1 MASIKSQLVLTD
13 GMTGP
18 LKSINKALNL
28 VLSSFEA
35 TQRASGKAINTASIT
50 SARTELAR
58 ASAQIEEMERNLQDC
73 SNAQNTFNNNI
84 SKGKSQADGLLGK
97 IKTLAKTYVGL
108 KTLGTL
114 VSTSDTLT
122 SNRAR
127 LSLLVDDEGSVAEL
141 EKKIYA
147 SAQNAR
153 ALYTDT
159 MGTVAKLGLVAG
171 KAFTDASGK
180 LNTDELVKFTELVN
194 KNFVVG
200 GASSQEQSAAM
211 YQLTQALGSGRL
223 QGDEY
228 RSIIENAP
236 LLAKSIEDYM
246 RNVQGVQGTMKEWA
260 ADGKLTADAI
270 KAAVFRS
277 ADEVEERFNEMP
289 MTWSQVWTNM
299 QNRAISALDPVLA
312 KINELANDSDVQAA
326 IDGIIN
332 AIAILG
338 VIALNTFGVLS
349 KIYTFVANNWG
360 RIAPIIMG
368 IAAAFILYNSVLAIH
383 KGIQLVNIALKKLEQ
398 IQSYKQ
404 AKAILAQ
411 AAAHGVNTKSIIDMA
426 ASRGVDAAAATAQAG
441 AAGLAAAGLTAQ
453 QVAAAG
459 ATVAQTGL
467 NTAIW
472 ACPITWI
479 IALVIVLIVLIAV
492 FFEQVVGAIWWL
504 GALFKNVG
512 LWIANVAIAIWNSI
526 KNIGLWFA
534 NLGLSIWA
542 VIKNIGLWFA
552 NLGMS
557 VWAIIKNTGLWFANL
572 GMGIWNV
579 LKAACSNV
587 GTAFHNAWISIQ
599 IGFWSMLDA
608 IMQGLKSLAE
618 KANKC
623 LGWMGVNIDT
633 SGLDFASKKIDDLNS
648 KKESYTSIS
657 DAWAEGF
664 NTFQYDSVSEAYN
677 TFEYDSVGDAW
688 NTNDIDWAGGWSDGY
703 NTFDTFQEGW
713 GSEAY
718 SAGAQIGKNIKDS
731 VGNAL
736 SLDNITK
743 QLGIDTT
750 EGEYGDLLAGIGDD
764 TSSIASSTK
773 NSDEDLAY
781 LRDIAEMEAINRF
794 TTAEVK
800 IDMTGM
806 TNKIDSS
813 MDLDGVLTVLT
824 EGFAEALETAAEGV
838 HS

>member
-35 TQRASGKAINTASIT
+35 TQRASGRAINTASIT
-50 SARTELAR
+50 SARAELGR
-58 ASAQIEEMERNLQDC
+58 ANAQIEELERNLQDC
-73 SNAQNTFNNNI
+73 GNQQDNLNKRI
-84 SKGKSQADGLLGK
+84 STGTNKAGGFLSK
-97 IKTLAKTYVGL
+97 IKGIAATY
-108 KTLGTL
+108 LGMQGISMMTNL
-114 VSTSDTLT
+114 SDTLT
-122 SNRAR
+122 SNEAR
-127 LSLLVDDEGSVAEL
+127 LSLIVDDGGSVEEL
-141 EKKIYA
+141 QQKIYA
-147 SAQNAR
+147 SAQSAR
-153 ALYTDT
+153 ASYTDT
-159 MGTVAKLGLVAG
+159 MATVAKLGLVAG
-171 KAFTDASGK
+171 KAFDS
-180 LNTDELVKFTELVN
+180 NDEMIKFSELVN

-200 GASSQEQSAAM
+200 GASSSEQSSAM

-260 ADGKLTADAI
+260 AEGLLTADVI
-270 KAAVFRS
+270 KAAVFQS
-277 ADEVEERFNEMP
+277 ADEVEARFEQMP
-289 MTWSQVWTNM
+289 MTWSQVWTSIKN
-299 QNRAISALDPVLA
+299 QATKALDPVLK
-312 KINELANDSDVQAA
+312 KINELANNTKVQKGLTKMIGALALMASIALDVFGVICDIYNFIAENWSV
-326 IDGIIN
+326 IGPIVMGIVT
-332 AIAILG
+332 ALLLYKAVTIAITVVEG
-338 VIALNTFGVLS
+338 IRA
-349 KIYTFVANNWG
+349 VAT
-360 RIAPIIMG
+360 G
-368 IAAAFILYNSVLAIH
+368 ILAAAQML
-383 KGIQLVNIALKKLEQ
+383 
-398 IQSYKQ
+398 QSG
-404 AKAILAQ
+404 A
-411 AAAHGVNTKSIIDMA
+411 TF
-426 ASRGVDAAAATAQAG
+426 AATA
-441 AAGLAAAGLTAQ
+441 AQ
-453 QVAAAG
+453 H
-459 ATVAQTGL
+459 GL
-467 NTAIW
+467 NAALW

-479 IALVIVLIVLIAV
+479 IALILVLIVIVAI

-512 LWIANVAIAIWNSI
+512 LWIANCGIAAWEVI
-526 KNIGLWFA
+526 KNVGLWFA
-534 NLGLSIWA
+534 NLGLSIWT

-587 GTAFHNAWISIQ
+587 GTAFKNAWISIQ

-633 SGLDFASKKIDDLNS
+633 SGLDFASKKIDELNS

-664 NTFQYDSVSEAYN
+664 STFQYDSVSEAYN
-677 TFEYDSVGDAW
+677 TYDYGSVAGAW
-688 NTNDIDWAGGWSDGY
+688 NTNDIDWSKVGEGF

-718 SAGAQIGKNIKDS
+718 SAGAEIGKNIKDS

-743 QLGIDTT
+743 QFGLDTT
-750 EGEYGDLLAGIGDD
+750 ETDYSGVLGNIGDD

-781 LRDIAEMEAINRF
+781 LRDIAEMETINRF

>member
-50 SARTELAR
+50 SARAELGK

-73 SNAQNTFNNNI
+73 GNQQDNLNKRI
-84 SKGKSQADGLLGK
+84 STGTNKAGGLLSK
-97 IKTLAKTYVGL
+97 IKGIAATY
-108 KTLGTL
+108 LGMKG
-114 VSTSDTLT
+114 VSIMTNLSDTLT
-122 SNRAR
+122 SNEAR
-127 LSLLVDDEGSVAEL
+127 LSLIVDDGGSVEEL
-141 EKKIYA
+141 QQKIYA
-147 SAQNAR
+147 SAQSAR
-153 ALYTDT
+153 ASYTDT
-159 MGTVAKLGLVAG
+159 MATVAKLGLVAG
-171 KAFTDASGK
+171 KAF
-180 LNTDELVKFTELVN
+180 NNNDELIKFSELVN

-200 GASSQEQSAAM
+200 SASASEQSSAM

-260 ADGKLTADAI
+260 AEGLLTADVI

-277 ADEVEERFNEMP
+277 ADEVEARFEQMP
-289 MTWSQVWTNM
+289 MTWSQVWTKIKN
-299 QNRAISALDPVLA
+299 QATKALDPVLK
-312 KINELANDSDVQAA
+312 KINELANNTKVQKGLNKMISALAIMAA
-326 IDGIIN
+326 IALDVFGIICDIYN
-332 AIAILG
+332 FIADNWSVIGPIVMGIVTALLLYKAVTIAITVVEG
-338 VIALNTFGVLS
+338 IRA
-349 KIYTFVANNWG
+349 VAT
-360 RIAPIIMG
+360 G
-368 IAAAFILYNSVLAIH
+368 ILAAAQML
-383 KGIQLVNIALKKLEQ
+383 
-398 IQSYKQ
+398 QSG
-404 AKAILAQ
+404 A
-411 AAAHGVNTKSIIDMA
+411 TF
-426 ASRGVDAAAATAQAG
+426 AATA
-441 AAGLAAAGLTAQ
+441 AQ
-453 QVAAAG
+453 H
-459 ATVAQTGL
+459 GL
-467 NTAIW
+467 NAALW

-479 IALVIVLIVLIAV
+479 IALILVLIVVVAI

-512 LWIANVAIAIWNSI
+512 LWIANCGIAAWEVI
-526 KNIGLWFA
+526 KNVGLWFA
-534 NLGLSIWA
+534 NLGLSIWT

-677 TFEYDSVGDAW
+677 TFDYGSVADAW
-688 NTNDIDWAGGWSDGY
+688 NTNDIDWSKVTDGF
-703 NTFDTFQEGW
+703 NTFDTFEAGW

-718 SAGAQIGKNIKDS
+718 SAGAEIGKNIKDS

-743 QLGIDTT
+743 QFGLDTT
-750 EGEYGDLLAGIGDD
+750 ETDYSGMLGDIGDD

>member
-50 SARTELAR
+50 SARAELGK

-73 SNAQNTFNNNI
+73 GNQQDNLNKRI
-84 SKGKSQADGLLGK
+84 STGTNKAGGLLSK
-97 IKTLAKTYVGL
+97 IKGIAATY
-108 KTLGTL
+108 LGMKG
-114 VSTSDTLT
+114 VSIMTNLSDTLT
-122 SNRAR
+122 SNEAR
-127 LSLLVDDEGSVAEL
+127 LSLIVDDGGSVEEL
-141 EKKIYA
+141 QQKIYA
-147 SAQNAR
+147 SAQSAR
-153 ALYTDT
+153 ASYTDT
-159 MGTVAKLGLVAG
+159 MATVAKLGLVAG
-171 KAFTDASGK
+171 KAF
-180 LNTDELVKFTELVN
+180 NNNDELIKFSELVN

-200 GASSQEQSAAM
+200 GASASEQSSAM

-260 ADGKLTADAI
+260 AEGLLTADVI

-277 ADEVEERFNEMP
+277 ADEVEARFEQMP
-289 MTWSQVWTNM
+289 MTWSQVWTKIKN
-299 QNRAISALDPVLA
+299 QATKALDPVLK
-312 KINELANDSDVQAA
+312 KINELANNTKVQKGLNKMISALAIMAA
-326 IDGIIN
+326 IALDVFGIICDIYN
-332 AIAILG
+332 FIADNWSVIGPIVMGIVTALLLYKAVTIAITVVEG
-338 VIALNTFGVLS
+338 IRA
-349 KIYTFVANNWG
+349 VAT
-360 RIAPIIMG
+360 G
-368 IAAAFILYNSVLAIH
+368 ILAAAQML
-383 KGIQLVNIALKKLEQ
+383 
-398 IQSYKQ
+398 QSG
-404 AKAILAQ
+404 A
-411 AAAHGVNTKSIIDMA
+411 TF
-426 ASRGVDAAAATAQAG
+426 AATA
-441 AAGLAAAGLTAQ
+441 AQ
-453 QVAAAG
+453 H
-459 ATVAQTGL
+459 GL
-467 NTAIW
+467 NAALW

-479 IALVIVLIVLIAV
+479 IALILVLIVVVAI

-512 LWIANVAIAIWNSI
+512 LWIANCGIAAWEVI
-526 KNIGLWFA
+526 KNVGLWFA
-534 NLGLSIWA
+534 NLGLSIWT

-677 TFEYDSVGDAW
+677 TFDYGSVADAW
-688 NTNDIDWAGGWSDGY
+688 NTNDIDWSKVTDGF
-703 NTFDTFQEGW
+703 NTFDTFEAGW

-718 SAGAQIGKNIKDS
+718 SAGAEIGKNIKDS

-743 QLGIDTT
+743 QFGLDTT
-750 EGEYGDLLAGIGDD
+750 ETDYSGMLGDIGDD

>member
-35 TQRASGKAINTASIT
+35 TQRASGRAINTASIT
-50 SARTELAR
+50 SARAELGKAN
-58 ASAQIEEMERNLQDC
+58 AQIEEMERNLQDC
-73 SNAQNTFNNNI
+73 GNQQDNLNKRI
-84 SKGKSQADGLLGK
+84 STGTNKAGGFLSK
-97 IKTLAKTYVGL
+97 IKGIAATY
-108 KTLGTL
+108 LGMQGISMMTNL
-114 VSTSDTLT
+114 SDTLT
-122 SNRAR
+122 SNEAR
-127 LSLLVDDEGSVAEL
+127 LSLIVDDGGSVEEL
-141 EKKIYA
+141 QQKIYA
-147 SAQNAR
+147 SAQSAR
-153 ALYTDT
+153 ASYTDT
-159 MGTVAKLGLVAG
+159 MATVAKLGLVAG
-171 KAFTDASGK
+171 KAFDS
-180 LNTDELVKFTELVN
+180 NDELIKFSELVN

-200 GASSQEQSAAM
+200 GASSSEQSSAM

-260 ADGKLTADAI
+260 AEGLLTADVI
-270 KAAVFRS
+270 KAAVFQS
-277 ADEVEERFNEMP
+277 ADEVEARFEQMP
-289 MTWSQVWTNM
+289 MTWSQVWTSIKN
-299 QNRAISALDPVLA
+299 QATKALDPVLK
-312 KINELANDSDVQAA
+312 KINELANNTKVQKGLTKMIGALALMASIALDVFGVICDIYNFIAENWSV
-326 IDGIIN
+326 IGPIVMGIVT
-332 AIAILG
+332 ALLLYKAVTIAITVVEG
-338 VIALNTFGVLS
+338 IRA
-349 KIYTFVANNWG
+349 VAT
-360 RIAPIIMG
+360 G
-368 IAAAFILYNSVLAIH
+368 ILAAAQML
-383 KGIQLVNIALKKLEQ
+383 
-398 IQSYKQ
+398 QSG
-404 AKAILAQ
+404 A
-411 AAAHGVNTKSIIDMA
+411 TF
-426 ASRGVDAAAATAQAG
+426 AATA
-441 AAGLAAAGLTAQ
+441 AQ
-453 QVAAAG
+453 H
-459 ATVAQTGL
+459 GL
-467 NTAIW
+467 NAALW

-479 IALVIVLIVLIAV
+479 IALILVLIVIVAI

-512 LWIANVAIAIWNSI
+512 LWIANCGIAAWEVI
-526 KNIGLWFA
+526 KNVGLWFA
-534 NLGLSIWA
+534 NLGLSIWT

-587 GTAFHNAWISIQ
+587 GTAFHNAWIGIQ
-599 IGFWSMLDA
+599 VGFWSMLDA

-633 SGLDFASKKIDDLNS
+633 SGLDFASKKIDELNS
-648 KKESYTSIS
+648 KKESYESIS

-664 NTFQYDSVSEAYN
+664 STFQYDSVSEAYN
-677 TFEYDSVGDAW
+677 TYDYGSVADAW
-688 NTNDIDWAGGWSDGY
+688 NTNDIDWSKVGEGF

-713 GSEAY
+713 GSKAY
-718 SAGAQIGKNIKDS
+718 SAGAEIGKNIKDS

-736 SLDNITK
+736 SLDNIMK
-743 QLGIDTT
+743 QFGLDTT
-750 EGEYGDLLAGIGDD
+750 ETDYSGVLGSIGDD

>member
-50 SARTELAR
+50 SARAELGK

-73 SNAQNTFNNNI
+73 GNQQDNLNKRI
-84 SKGKSQADGLLGK
+84 STGTNKAGGLLSK
-97 IKTLAKTYVGL
+97 IKGIAATY
-108 KTLGTL
+108 LGMKG
-114 VSTSDTLT
+114 VSIMTNLSDTLT
-122 SNRAR
+122 SNEAR
-127 LSLLVDDEGSVAEL
+127 LSLIVDDGGSVEEL
-141 EKKIYA
+141 QQKIYA
-147 SAQNAR
+147 SAQSAR
-153 ALYTDT
+153 ASYTDT
-159 MGTVAKLGLVAG
+159 MATVAKLGLIAG
-171 KAFTDASGK
+171 KAF
-180 LNTDELVKFTELVN
+180 NNNDELIKFSELVN

-200 GASSQEQSAAM
+200 GASASEQSSAM

-260 ADGKLTADAI
+260 AEGLLTADVI

-277 ADEVEERFNEMP
+277 ADEVEARFEQMP
-289 MTWSQVWTNM
+289 MTWSQVWTKIKN
-299 QNRAISALDPVLA
+299 QATKALDPVLK
-312 KINELANDSDVQAA
+312 KINELANNTKVQKGLNKMISALAIMAA
-326 IDGIIN
+326 IALDVFGIICDIYN
-332 AIAILG
+332 FIADNWSVIGPIVMGIVTALLLYKAVTIAITVVEG
-338 VIALNTFGVLS
+338 IRA
-349 KIYTFVANNWG
+349 VAT
-360 RIAPIIMG
+360 G
-368 IAAAFILYNSVLAIH
+368 ILAAAQML
-383 KGIQLVNIALKKLEQ
+383 
-398 IQSYKQ
+398 QSG
-404 AKAILAQ
+404 A
-411 AAAHGVNTKSIIDMA
+411 TF
-426 ASRGVDAAAATAQAG
+426 AATA
-441 AAGLAAAGLTAQ
+441 AQ
-453 QVAAAG
+453 H
-459 ATVAQTGL
+459 GL
-467 NTAIW
+467 NAALW

-479 IALVIVLIVLIAV
+479 IALILVLIVVVAI

-512 LWIANVAIAIWNSI
+512 LWIANCGIAAWEVI
-526 KNIGLWFA
+526 KNVGLWFA
-534 NLGLSIWA
+534 NLGLSIWT

-677 TFEYDSVGDAW
+677 TFDYGSVADAW
-688 NTNDIDWAGGWSDGY
+688 NTNDIDWSKVTDGF
-703 NTFDTFQEGW
+703 NTFDTFEAGW

-718 SAGAQIGKNIKDS
+718 SAGAEIGKNIKDS

-743 QLGIDTT
+743 QFGLDTT
-750 EGEYGDLLAGIGDD
+750 ETDYSGMLGDIGDD

>member
-35 TQRASGKAINTASIT
+35 TQRASGKTINTASIT
-50 SARTELAR
+50 SARAELGK

-73 SNAQNTFNNNI
+73 GNQQDNLNKRI
-84 SKGKSQADGLLGK
+84 STGTNKAGGLLSK
-97 IKTLAKTYVGL
+97 IKGIAATY
-108 KTLGTL
+108 LGMKG
-114 VSTSDTLT
+114 VSIMTNLSDTLT
-122 SNRAR
+122 SNEAR
-127 LSLLVDDEGSVAEL
+127 LSLIVDDGGSVEEL
-141 EKKIYA
+141 QQKIYA
-147 SAQNAR
+147 SAQSAR
-153 ALYTDT
+153 ASYTDT
-159 MGTVAKLGLVAG
+159 MATVAKLGLIAG
-171 KAFTDASGK
+171 KAF
-180 LNTDELVKFTELVN
+180 NNNDELIKFSELVN

-200 GASSQEQSAAM
+200 GASASEQSSAM

-260 ADGKLTADAI
+260 AEGLLTADVI

-277 ADEVEERFNEMP
+277 ADEVEARFEQMP
-289 MTWSQVWTNM
+289 MTWSQVWTKIKN
-299 QNRAISALDPVLA
+299 QATKALDPVLK
-312 KINELANDSDVQAA
+312 KINELANNTKVQKGLNKMISALAIMAA
-326 IDGIIN
+326 IALDVFGIICDIYN
-332 AIAILG
+332 FIADNWSVIGPIVMGIVTALLLYKAVTIAITVVEG
-338 VIALNTFGVLS
+338 IRA
-349 KIYTFVANNWG
+349 VAT
-360 RIAPIIMG
+360 G
-368 IAAAFILYNSVLAIH
+368 ILAAAQML
-383 KGIQLVNIALKKLEQ
+383 
-398 IQSYKQ
+398 QSG
-404 AKAILAQ
+404 A
-411 AAAHGVNTKSIIDMA
+411 TF
-426 ASRGVDAAAATAQAG
+426 AATA
-441 AAGLAAAGLTAQ
+441 AQ
-453 QVAAAG
+453 H
-459 ATVAQTGL
+459 GL
-467 NTAIW
+467 NAALW

-479 IALVIVLIVLIAV
+479 IALILVLIVVVAI

-512 LWIANVAIAIWNSI
+512 LWIANCGIAAWEVI
-526 KNIGLWFA
+526 KNVGLWFA
-534 NLGLSIWA
+534 NLGLSIWT

-677 TFEYDSVGDAW
+677 TFDYGSVADAW
-688 NTNDIDWAGGWSDGY
+688 NTNDIDWSKVTDGF
-703 NTFDTFQEGW
+703 NTFDTFEAGW

-718 SAGAQIGKNIKDS
+718 SAGAEIGKNIKDS

-743 QLGIDTT
+743 QFGLDTT
-750 EGEYGDLLAGIGDD
+750 ETDYSGMLGDIGDD

>member
-50 SARTELAR
+50 SARAELGK

-73 SNAQNTFNNNI
+73 GNQQDNLNKRI
-84 SKGKSQADGLLGK
+84 STGTNKAGGLLSK
-97 IKTLAKTYVGL
+97 IKGIAATY
-108 KTLGTL
+108 LGMKG
-114 VSTSDTLT
+114 VSIMTNLSDTLT
-122 SNRAR
+122 SNEAR
-127 LSLLVDDEGSVAEL
+127 LSLIVDDGGSVEEL
-141 EKKIYA
+141 QQKIYA
-147 SAQNAR
+147 SAQSAR
-153 ALYTDT
+153 ASYTDT
-159 MGTVAKLGLVAG
+159 MATVAKLGLVAR
-171 KAFTDASGK
+171 KAFDS
-180 LNTDELVKFTELVN
+180 NDELIKFSELVN

-200 GASSQEQSAAM
+200 GASSSEQSSAM

-260 ADGKLTADAI
+260 AEGLLTADVI
-270 KAAVFRS
+270 KAAVFQS
-277 ADEVEERFNEMP
+277 ADEVEARFEQMP
-289 MTWSQVWTNM
+289 MTWSQVWTKIKN
-299 QNRAISALDPVLA
+299 QATKALDPVLK
-312 KINELANDSDVQAA
+312 KINELANNTKVQKGLNKMISALAIMAA
-326 IDGIIN
+326 IALDVFGIICDIYN
-332 AIAILG
+332 FIADNWSVIGPIVMGIVTALLLYKAVTIAITVVEG
-338 VIALNTFGVLS
+338 IRA
-349 KIYTFVANNWG
+349 VAT
-360 RIAPIIMG
+360 G
-368 IAAAFILYNSVLAIH
+368 ILAAAQML
-383 KGIQLVNIALKKLEQ
+383 
-398 IQSYKQ
+398 QSG
-404 AKAILAQ
+404 A
-411 AAAHGVNTKSIIDMA
+411 TF
-426 ASRGVDAAAATAQAG
+426 AATA
-441 AAGLAAAGLTAQ
+441 AQ
-453 QVAAAG
+453 H
-459 ATVAQTGL
+459 GL
-467 NTAIW
+467 NAALW

-479 IALVIVLIVLIAV
+479 IALILVLIVIVAI

-512 LWIANVAIAIWNSI
+512 LWIANCGIAAWEVI
-526 KNIGLWFA
+526 KNVGLWFA
-534 NLGLSIWA
+534 NLGLSIWT

-633 SGLDFASKKIDDLNS
+633 SGLDFASKKIDELNS

-664 NTFQYDSVSEAYN
+664 STFQYDSVSEAYN
-677 TFEYDSVGDAW
+677 TYDYGSVADAW
-688 NTNDIDWAGGWSDGY
+688 NTNDIDWSKVGEGF

-718 SAGAQIGKNIKDS
+718 SAGAEIGKNIKDS

-743 QLGIDTT
+743 QFGLDTT
-750 EGEYGDLLAGIGDD
+750 ETDYSGMLGDIGDD